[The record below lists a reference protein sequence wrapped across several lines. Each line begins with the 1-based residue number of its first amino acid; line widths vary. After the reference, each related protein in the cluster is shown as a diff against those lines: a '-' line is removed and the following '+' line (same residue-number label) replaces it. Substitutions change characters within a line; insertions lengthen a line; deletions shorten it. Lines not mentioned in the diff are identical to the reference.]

1 MYASLTKQL
10 HTGEGV
16 YIYGW
21 IPKTFFSDHIKK
33 YLVSYSGDKTI
44 VKNSSVVARLILF
57 KVKSE
62 REKCL
67 TTFNRIKILGLR
79 MEPLT
84 PL

>member
-10 HTGEGV
+10 QTGEGV

-33 YLVSYSGDKTI
+33 YLVTWDKTI
-44 VKNSSVVARLILF
+44 VKNSSVVSGLILF

-67 TTFNRIKILGLR
+67 TTLNRIKILGLR